1 MLNRPPI
8 FTIHWKVLPEALDIF
23 YFPSSFKNKK
33 NYSILNQQSR
43 HAPHRSIDKS
53 CSTSP
58 LSGGEGTGERS
69 ANKKIF
75 VTYPEALFE
84 KVIVPGRLSSN
95 IIHIK
100 VGDVLNTEELLCKA
114 VNYGFERTDFV
125 YEPGQFAIRGGI
137 LDIYSFGNDKPYR
150 VELFG
155 NDVDSIRIVDP
166 ETQLSER
173 KLLQVSII
181 PNVDT
186 QFENEERVSLLDFL
200 PQNTVVWFQDHDWCK
215 ERLSDCEEDLDLFL
229 QREANSEKDK
239 TRLPAGRDNNDDR
252 LIKKNVTADD
262 FISAKEFEE
271 KILDRHFVEF
281 SYQPSSIGH
290 HYEIEFNTKQQPAF
304 NRQFDILIRDL
315 KALGKKQVSTFSF
328 CRKSETIR
336 KTLQHFYRVKSGN
349 KF

>member
-1 MLNRPPI
+1 MVLREQILSMNPASLLFAAVFLI
-8 FTIHWKVLPEALDIF
+8 FIHLATINP
-23 YFPSSFKNKK
+23 
-33 NYSILNQQSR
+33 
-43 HAPHRSIDKS
+43 
-53 CSTSP
+53 
-58 LSGGEGTGERS
+58 
-69 ANKKIF
+69 
-75 VTYPEALFE
+75 
-84 KVIVPGRLSSN
+84 
-95 IIHIK
+95 
-100 VGDVLNTEELLCKA
+100 TE
-114 VNYGFERTDFV
+114 
-125 YEPGQFAIRGGI
+125 I
-137 LDIYSFGNDKPYR
+137 
-150 VELFG
+150 ELFG

-262 FISAKEFEE
+262 FISVKEFEE

-290 HYEIEFNTKQQPAF
+290 HYEIE
-304 NRQFDILIRDL
+304 LIRNSNPH
-315 KALGKKQVSTFSF
+315 STGSLIF
-328 CRKSETIR
+328 
-336 KTLQHFYRVKSGN
+336 
-349 KF
+349 